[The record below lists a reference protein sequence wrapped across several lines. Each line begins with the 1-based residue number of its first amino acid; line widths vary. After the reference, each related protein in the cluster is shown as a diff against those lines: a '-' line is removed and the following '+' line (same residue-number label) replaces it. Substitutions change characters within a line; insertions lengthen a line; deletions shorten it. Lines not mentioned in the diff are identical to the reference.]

1 MVVQSQSVWCHPVE
15 EVGLVESVWC
25 HPVGVG
31 LAGLVPPC
39 RNREC
44 EATIIPILRIEEKDS
59 SQEN

>member
-1 MVVQSQSVWCHPVE
+1 VAV
-15 EVGLVESVWC
+15 
-25 HPVGVG
+25 
-31 LAGLVPPC
+31 GLVPPC